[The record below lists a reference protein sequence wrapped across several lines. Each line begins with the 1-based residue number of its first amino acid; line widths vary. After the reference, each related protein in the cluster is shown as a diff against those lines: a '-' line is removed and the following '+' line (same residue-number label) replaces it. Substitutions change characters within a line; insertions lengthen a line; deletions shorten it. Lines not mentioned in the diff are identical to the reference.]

1 MKADI
6 QLTGLGIIRCFV
18 GVESYFFHKHTIR
31 AAPVF
36 ANITL
41 SKEAIPLSLMITNPD
56 RKMAEIADKVRNG
69 ERLSLEDGIFLYE
82 SDDLLT
88 IGQLANEVNLR
99 KNGKKVYFTETM
111 SLYFTNV
118 CESHCAFCSFR
129 KDLGEEGSYTLTP
142 EEMFEYVDQH
152 ITPNT
157 REFHIVGGHNNHVPF
172 DYYVESIRALKE
184 RYPQVTIK
192 AYTAA
197 EIDFFS
203 RLSGLSYREVLERL
217 MDVGLQSLTGGG
229 AEILSDQYRKKMRVE
244 KAGIEQYLEVHRTA
258 HQLGMK
264 TPTTMLYGPVESI
277 EERVRHMLH
286 LRELQDETNGFQVF
300 IPLSMQ
306 PTSPK
311 AGIRRRNS
319 AFEDL
324 KAIAIGRLML
334 DNFQHVKAYFINIG
348 TQLTQVA
355 LTMGASDAHGTIV
368 RERISHAA
376 GALTPA
382 GITREDLVWLIKG
395 AGRIPVE
402 RDTLYNELKVYE

>member
-1 MKADI
+1 M
-6 QLTGLGIIRCFV
+6 
-18 GVESYFFHKHTIR
+18 
-31 AAPVF
+31 
-36 ANITL
+36 
-41 SKEAIPLSLMITNPD
+41 SLISANPD
-56 RKMAEIADKVRNG
+56 RQMAEIVEKVRQG
-69 ERLSLEDGIFLYE
+69 ERLTFEDGVYLYRSE
-82 SDDLLT
+82 DLLT
-88 IGQLANEVNLR
+88 IGQLANEANMR

-129 KDLGEEGSYTLTP
+129 RDEGQEGAYTLTP
-142 EEMFEYVDQH
+142 EEMFAYVDEH
-152 ITPNT
+152 ITPT
-157 REFHIVGGHNNHVPF
+157 AREFHIVGGHNPNVPF
-172 DYYVESIRALKE
+172 DYYVESIRSLKE

-203 RLSGLSYREVLERL
+203 RISGLTYREVLERL
-217 MDVGLQSLTGGG
+217 TAVGLESLTGGG
-229 AEILSDQYRKKMRVE
+229 AEILSDQYRDKMRVE
-244 KAGIEQYLEVHRTA
+244 KAGIKQYLEVHRTA
-258 HQLGMK
+258 HQMGMR
-264 TPTTMLYGPVESI
+264 TPTTMLYGPVETI
-277 EERVRHMLH
+277 EERVQHLIQ

-319 AFEDL
+319 AFDDL

-368 RERISHAA
+368 RERISHSA

-402 RDTLYNELKVYE
+402 RDTHYNEVNVYS